1 VTTKIR
7 LKEFGLLPR
16 RIRLLL
22 KARREMKTF
31 IRGAKKTFKHWKPLR
46 WKPLFHPDMRTSY
59 LRPTSEDIYGSVP
72 KYHISPMEYQGSI
85 MKFGSI
91 MDDFEDSVDAAL
103 DEIEKS
109 VAKLP
114 EKDREV
120 QARILWK
127 DQRHQFKKPTE
138 NEFYFPGY
146 GLVTAEDMAA
156 ESELD
161 DFENLMKSHDK
172 RSKHMFN
179 MFENWSRQARD
190 KAGETS

>member
-1 VTTKIR
+1 
-7 LKEFGLLPR
+7 
-16 RIRLLL
+16 
-22 KARREMKTF
+22 
-31 IRGAKKTFKHWKPLR
+31 
-46 WKPLFHPDMRTSY
+46 
-59 LRPTSEDIYGSVP
+59 
-72 KYHISPMEYQGSI
+72 MEYQESI
-85 MKFGSI
+85 MKFGSM

-103 DEIEKS
+103 NEIEKS

-138 NEFYFPGY
+138 NEFFYPGY

-161 DFENLMKSHDK
+161 DFENLMKSRDE
-172 RSKHMFN
+172 RLKHMLD
-179 MFENWSRQARD
+179 MFEKWSRQAQETRD

>member
-1 VTTKIR
+1 MATKIR
-7 LKEFGLLPR
+7 LKESGLLPR

-22 KARREMKTF
+22 KARRKMKTINKYF
-31 IRGAKKTFKHWKPLR
+31 KQCDWQPKRG
-46 WKPLFHPDMRTSY
+46 PLFDPGMRTCFISPAFERSY
-59 LRPTSEDIYGSVP
+59 G
-72 KYHISPMEYQGSI
+72 SPMEHQESI
-85 MKFGSI
+85 MKFGSM

-103 DEIEKS
+103 NEIEKS

-127 DQRHQFKKPTE
+127 EQRHKYKKPTE
-138 NEFYFPGY
+138 NEFFYPGY

-161 DFENLMKSHDK
+161 DFENLMKSRDE
-172 RSKHMFN
+172 RLKHMLD
-179 MFENWSRQARD
+179 MFEKWSRQAQETRD

>member
-1 VTTKIR
+1 MTTKIR

-16 RIRLLL
+16 RIILRL
-22 KARREMKTF
+22 KVRRDMKTF
-31 IRGAKKTFKHWKPLR
+31 IRGAKKTFKHCKPLQR
-46 WKPLFHPDMRTSY
+46 EPLFDPDMCTAF
-59 LRPTSEDIYGSVP
+59 LRPTLEDSYGSKM
-72 KYHISPMEYQGSI
+72 KYEESML
-85 MKFGSI
+85 KFGSI

-138 NEFYFPGY
+138 NEFYFSGY

-161 DFENLMKSHDK
+161 DFENLMKSRDK
-172 RSKHMFN
+172 RSKHMLN

-190 KAGETS
+190 NAGETS

>member
-1 VTTKIR
+1 MTTKIR

-16 RIRLLL
+16 RTILRL
-22 KARREMKTF
+22 KARRRMKTINKYF
-31 IRGAKKTFKHWKPLR
+31 KQYDWQPKRG
-46 WKPLFHPDMRTSY
+46 PLFDPDMRTCFISPSFERSY
-59 LRPTSEDIYGSVP
+59 G
-72 KYHISPMEYQGSI
+72 SPMEYQESI
-85 MKFGSI
+85 MKFGSM

-138 NEFYFPGY
+138 NEFYYPGF
-146 GLVTAEDMAA
+146 GLVTAKDIAS

-161 DFENLMKSHDK
+161 DFENLMKSRDQRAK
-172 RSKHMFN
+172 NTLDMVEKLLL
-179 MFENWSRQARD
+179 QARD

>member
-1 VTTKIR
+1 MTTKIR

-16 RIRLLL
+16 RIILRL

-31 IRGAKKTFKHWKPLR
+31 TRGAKKTFKHCKPLQLE
-46 WKPLFHPDMRTSY
+46 PLFDLDMRTAF
-59 LRPTSEDIYGSVP
+59 LRPTLEDSYGSKM
-72 KYHISPMEYQGSI
+72 KYEESM

-91 MDDFEDSVDAAL
+91 MEDFENSVDAAL

-127 DQRHQFKKPTE
+127 EQRHKYKKPTQ
-138 NEFYFPGY
+138 NEFFYPGY
-146 GLVTAEDMAA
+146 GLVSAEDMAA

-161 DFENLMKSHDK
+161 DFENLMKSRDK
-172 RSKHMFN
+172 RSKHMLN

-190 KAGETS
+190 NAGETS